1 MAESARTSAS
11 ISVSE
16 RVQSVVDEVGK
27 IPNLASVVFR
37 EVLRTRVPTIGAAVA
52 FFFLMSL
59 VPLLGVA
66 SALLSALP
74 IPNLWQQ
81 LLTTMALL
89 VPPEAMSLV
98 RSVIA
103 SVITPHPARI
113 LSIGIL
119 TYLWSATGAFSS
131 LIEALNIAYD
141 VQQERPWWRD
151 RLQALLLTSTCG
163 ALGLFS
169 LLCLIF
175 GPSVLHLLSY
185 VLPIPYVFSVIWLPL
200 RAVLLFG
207 TFVANAMLLYLLGPN
222 RKVPFR
228 SLLPGASVA
237 VVFWFAGSFGL
248 SEYAEHFSNYSAT
261 YGSLGAIVLLMLW
274 LYLTSVVLL
283 VGAELNAELWKRSC
297 ARQQVPRPG
306 SATPI
311 SAQGQT
317 PDAA

>member
-1 MAESARTSAS
+1 MAESAPIR
-11 ISVSE
+11 VSG
-16 RVQSVVDEVGK
+16 RLQSVVGEVGK
-27 IPNLASVVFR
+27 IPNLASVVFT
-37 EVLRTRVPTIGAAVA
+37 EVLRTRVLTIGAAVA
-52 FFFLMSL
+52 FFFLLSL

-81 LLTTMALL
+81 LLTTLAML
-89 VPPEAMSLV
+89 VPPEAMTLV

-141 VQQERPWWRD
+141 VHQERPWWRD

-163 ALGLFS
+163 ALGIFS

-175 GPSVLHLLSY
+175 GPSVLHLLSR
-185 VLPIPYVFSVIWLPL
+185 VLPIPYVFSIIWLPL

-207 TFVANAMLLYLLGPN
+207 TFVANVMLLYSLGPN

-228 SLLPGASVA
+228 TLLPGASVA

-248 SEYAEHFSNYSAT
+248 STYAEHFSNYSAT
-261 YGSLGAIVLLMLW
+261 YGSLGAIILLMLW

-283 VGAELNAELWKRSC
+283 VGAELNAELWKRTC
-297 ARQQVPRPG
+297 AKEKLPHQSAAAPVTAQPR
-306 SATPI
+306 
-311 SAQGQT
+311 T